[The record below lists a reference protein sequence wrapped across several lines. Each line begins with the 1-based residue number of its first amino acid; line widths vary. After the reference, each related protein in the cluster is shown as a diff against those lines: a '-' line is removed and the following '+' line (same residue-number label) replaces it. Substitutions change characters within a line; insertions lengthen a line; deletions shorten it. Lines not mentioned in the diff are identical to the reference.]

1 MIYRLDNIIFINAMS
16 MKRLMILLFSTLL
29 VLTACQN
36 NEKTAPTTIDDIRK
50 LDFSHVI
57 MPDTIFIEPDDY
69 DFDKRDYT
77 VNDNAF
83 VLCWFEPIGFRSDNF
98 QRFYIHYDTVYH
110 KGNGV
115 YYVEGRTRYLDT
127 VRFFSGKL
135 TLDSLRMNYEEYLPS
150 TGEFGSLFGHYLYDE
165 DEFSGGGTLS
175 GKMKIGF
182 AKINGRYYYDAF
194 MLFADGYENNQY
206 EGVWT
211 SKDLSRLEK
220 CNWGD
225 FRIPNSNELD
235 GGCVEFIPCEEFLDR
250 GWQTYTYAWA
260 DDDSLWTIYLSDEQW
275 FTHDKDYI
283 IPYSGRLQR
292 YLKEYARNNRP
303 AAEYVL
309 ATIPATKDEYNTWY
323 DMVEAPYPSPY
334 ESLYE
339 LMPDY
344 ALADS
349 SGIMFAFMR
358 MGEFSDGCVS
368 EMLFDYYIYL
378 KKRYPVPFN
387 KYRKCLSR
395 DWNFVFDEWEKEMGD
410 VEQLVY

>member
-1 MIYRLDNIIFINAMS
+1 
-16 MKRLMILLFSTLL
+16 
-29 VLTACQN
+29 
-36 NEKTAPTTIDDIRK
+36 
-50 LDFSHVI
+50 
-57 MPDTIFIEPDDY
+57 
-69 DFDKRDYT
+69 
-77 VNDNAF
+77 
-83 VLCWFEPIGFRSDNF
+83 
-98 QRFYIHYDTVYH
+98 
-110 KGNGV
+110 
-115 YYVEGRTRYLDT
+115 
-127 VRFFSGKL
+127 
-135 TLDSLRMNYEEYLPS
+135 MNYEEYLPS

-194 MLFADGYENNQY
+194 MLWLYENGN
-206 EGVWT
+206 GVEKNIDTAIEWYT
-211 SKDLSRLEK
+211 KAADQGYQKAKDRLDDLNPEPQK
-220 CNWGD
+220 
-225 FRIPNSNELD
+225 
-235 GGCVEFIPCEEFLDR
+235 DR
-250 GWQTYTYAWA
+250 WQTYTYAWA

-368 EMLFDYYIYL
+368 EMLFDYYICL